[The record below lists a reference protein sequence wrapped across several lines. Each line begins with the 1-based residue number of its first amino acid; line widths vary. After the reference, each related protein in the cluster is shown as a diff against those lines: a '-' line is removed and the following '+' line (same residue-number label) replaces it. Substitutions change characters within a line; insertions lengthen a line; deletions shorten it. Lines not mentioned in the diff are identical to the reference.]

1 MSTAMASL
9 DDNTGGRYYAY
20 RCSKVTVIT
29 NNNKQMIKNG
39 LMLNSIQV
47 STEQLKAAVTINTD

>member
-1 MSTAMASL
+1 MASL